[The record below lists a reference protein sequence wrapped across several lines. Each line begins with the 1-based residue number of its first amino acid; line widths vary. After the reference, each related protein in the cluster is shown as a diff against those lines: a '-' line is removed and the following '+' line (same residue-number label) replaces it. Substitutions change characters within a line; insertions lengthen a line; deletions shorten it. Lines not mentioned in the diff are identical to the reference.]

1 MASSRRTT
9 RPSLVRFAAQ
19 RKSFA
24 DISVRVTF
32 MAPPMSTS
40 QSMEVIDSV
49 FAKT

>member
-1 MASSRRTT
+1 
-9 RPSLVRFAAQ
+9 LVRFAAQ

-40 QSMEVIDSV
+40 QSMEVIDPE

>member
-1 MASSRRTT
+1 
-9 RPSLVRFAAQ
+9 
-19 RKSFA
+19 
-24 DISVRVTF
+24 VRVTF

>member
-1 MASSRRTT
+1 
-9 RPSLVRFAAQ
+9 
-19 RKSFA
+19 
-24 DISVRVTF
+24 VTF